1 MSKAKTVVIV
11 EDEPLIAIDIQE
23 RCEDAGYTVLAVA
36 GSVAQAERKFADHC
50 PDAIVTDMDLGSGG
64 NGCEVVEIIRERRPD
79 IKVVFVTGTTDQVK
93 LERIAA
99 TKPET
104 VLSKPLPPHRLE
116 EALQAL
122 G

>member
-1 MSKAKTVVIV
+1 MSPIKTLVIV
-11 EDEPLIAIDIQE
+11 EDDTLIALDIRE
-23 RCEDAGYTVLAVA
+23 RCEDVGYTVLAVA
-36 GSVAQAERKFADHC
+36 GSVAQADREFADHC
-50 PDAIVTDMDLGSGG
+50 PDAIVTDMDLGPGES
-64 NGCEVVEIIRERRPD
+64 GCELVEAIGERCPG
-79 IKVVFVTGTTDQVK
+79 IKVIFVTGTTDPAK

-104 VLSKPLPPHRLE
+104 ILPKPLPPRKLE